1 MENYPLPLKARQF
14 GVSALWSPATYLN
27 SASGFNPVFN
37 GPTEQVYT
45 VEITTMAGCVTVDTQ
60 VVKTV
65 KSVEI
70 LVPKAFTPNRDGKND
85 YLRPILLGVKQLNY
99 FKIFNRWGQLIYETK
114 NDQPGWDGR
123 LKGILQSTQVF
134 VWVAEGLG
142 VDNRVYIKKG
152 TSVLIR

>member
-1 MENYPLPLKARQF
+1 
-14 GVSALWSPATYLN
+14 
-27 SASGFNPVFN
+27 
-37 GPTEQVYT
+37 
-45 VEITTMAGCVTVDTQ
+45 
-60 VVKTV
+60 V

-99 FKIFNRWGQLIYETK
+99 FKIFNRWGQVIFETR

-123 LKGILQSTQVF
+123 LKGILQSSQVF
-134 VWVAEGLG
+134 VWVAEGVG